1 MKQSVSFVTLGVT
14 DLERARAFYRDGL
27 GWAPLMDVPS
37 VVFFQ
42 VAPGVVLGMWGI
54 DDLGEDAG
62 RALTPGTA
70 MALACNVD
78 SEQEVRDAVERWVAA
93 GGTVTKEPH
102 PQPIYSGFAAYVAD
116 PEGFLWEIAWNPSW
130 RVGDDGSVTLS

>member
-1 MKQSVSFVTLGVT
+1 VKQSVSFVTLGVT
-14 DLERARAFYRDGL
+14 DLERARRFYRDGL
-27 GWAPLMDVPS
+27 GWEPLMDVPS

-62 RALTPGTA
+62 RALTPGAA

-78 SEQEVRDAVERWVAA
+78 SEQEVRDAVDRWVAA
-93 GGTVTKEPH
+93 GGTVTKEPP
-102 PQPIYSGFAAYVAD
+102 PQPIYDGFAAYVAD